1 MKEYLGQLF
10 RKLSWRWSIPVIIL
24 LVGIFF
30 RTYEFHDFLRFNADQ
45 SRDAGIVSS
54 YIEGR
59 SPLPLLGPKAGGT
72 DFHVGPVFYYF
83 QIASAKIFGN
93 VPAVMAYPDLLFS
106 ILTIPLLF
114 FFLRKYFGV
123 RTAMFLVVI
132 FAVSS
137 YAVKYSR
144 FAWNPNSLPFWSI
157 LFLSGLHE
165 MMIGRGSRY
174 RWWGIVTGIAFGIG
188 IQLHTL
194 SLLFF
199 PILLAGVFVFLFF
212 ETKAVGSAASG
223 VSMRTQW
230 RMLGMI
236 VAIALFLNLGQI
248 MSEMKTG
255 GENTASFFGGVGTKE
270 QKGSGIIHNTLK
282 NVVCYTE
289 ANVYILSSYDTDDG
303 CGLRNAVKGRNI
315 PIVLLGLVFF
325 LGGLFLAWH
334 AFWRERDVSKKYF
347 LGIVFLYLAISFLML
362 IPLSN
367 EVSMRFFLAMIFMPF
382 LFLGLWFEYI
392 MKRFPRYGRSIVWVV
407 VACLIVANLVSLQ
420 RAFAVSAANLS
431 HSNAGMDN
439 IMLKEVEIAS
449 TFIVTHA
456 GATPVVAVDGD
467 AQFLFKGLKSM
478 NYFTSREG
486 VKLVEKNKKTDPK
499 MPVFLIENTRQKN
512 TILEYQ
518 AGVTDSLS
526 FGRFTIF
533 SLQ

>member
-30 RTYEFHDFLRFNADQ
+30 RTYEFHDWLRFNADQ
-45 SRDAGIVSS
+45 SRDAGVVSS
-54 YIEGR
+54 YIEGK

-72 DFHVGPVFYYF
+72 DFRVGPAFYYF
-83 QIASAKIFGN
+83 QIASAKLFGN
-93 VPAVMAYPDLLFS
+93 VPDVMAYPDLLFS
-106 ILTIPLLF
+106 ILAIPLLF
-114 FFLRKYFGV
+114 FFLRKYFDA
-123 RTAMFLVVI
+123 RTAMLLVVI

-165 MMIGRGSRY
+165 MMTATGSRY

-194 SLLFF
+194 SLFFF

-212 ETKAVGSAASG
+212 ETKAVGSASG

-270 QKGSGIIHNTLK
+270 QRGSGIIQNTLK
-282 NVVCYTE
+282 NIVCYTE
-289 ANVYILSSYDTDDG
+289 ANAYILSSYDTDDG
-303 CGLRNAVKGRNI
+303 CGLRNAVRGRNI

-334 AFWRERDVSKKYF
+334 AFWREQDMSRKYF
-347 LGIVFLYLAISFLML
+347 LGIVFAYLVLSFLTL
-362 IPLSN
+362 IPLAN
-367 EVSMRFFLAMIFMPF
+367 EVSMRFFLAMLFMPF

-392 MKRFPRYGRSIVWVV
+392 TKRFSRYGQWVV
-407 VACLIVANLVSLQ
+407 WFVVMGLVAANLFSLQ
-420 RAFAVSAANLS
+420 RMFAVSAANLS

-449 TFIVTHA
+449 TFIVAHA
-456 GATPVVAVDGD
+456 GGARVVAVDGD

-478 NYFTSREG
+478 NYFTSRSG
-486 VKLVEKNKKTDPK
+486 IRLVEKDKKTDPAL
-499 MPVFLIENTRQKN
+499 PAFLIENTRQKN